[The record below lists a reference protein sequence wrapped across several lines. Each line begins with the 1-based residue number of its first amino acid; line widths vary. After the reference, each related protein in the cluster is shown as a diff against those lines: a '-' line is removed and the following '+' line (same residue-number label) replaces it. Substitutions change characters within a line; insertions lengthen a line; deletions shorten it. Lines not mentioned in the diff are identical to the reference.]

1 MFFADVIGL
10 GYLGSQEPVGGYVIA
25 SQILTFW
32 YFLHILIITPLM
44 GFFETPR
51 QLPASIT
58 EAVLGPMGGSGSG
71 AFAAARTAAGPSVD
85 G

>member
-1 MFFADVIGL
+1 M
-10 GYLGSQEPVGGYVIA
+10 
-25 SQILTFW
+25 SQIATAW
-32 YFLHILIITPLM
+32 YFIHLLLITPLM

-58 EAVLGPMGGSGSG
+58 EAVLGPRMAGGSG
-71 AFAAARTAAGPSVD
+71 AFAAARTAASPSVD